1 VISPSDKGKVCNTFV
16 PEYHLISEEVVYI
29 MIPENVSLWIGLI
42 GNFGFPIAITV
53 YLFIRF
59 ERKIDKLESVIM
71 GLSEIIKSLH
81 YKKGG

>member
-1 VISPSDKGKVCNTFV
+1 
-16 PEYHLISEEVVYI
+16 
-29 MIPENVSLWIGLI
+29 MIQENVSLWINLI

-71 GLSEIIKSLH
+71 ELSEVIKYLH

>member
-1 VISPSDKGKVCNTFV
+1 M
-16 PEYHLISEEVVYI
+16 ISE
-29 MIPENVSLWIGLI
+29 NVPMWISLI

-59 ERKIDKLESVIM
+59 ERKIDKLEAVIM
-71 GLSEIIKSLH
+71 ELSEIIKSLN